1 MSKLLAA
8 LSVIQIFA
16 IAFLAARIIEFDARL
31 RQTEDNEAARA
42 TFATAEPA
50 PRFIPADA
58 VIAEAAP
65 TAPGADLFRRIIRE
79 ELSLLRSAAAAPALA
94 QSEKAA
100 ADPRVVDSARRD
112 LDRLIGRGRADTKD
126 IDLYLDKLAQLPA
139 AERTDALRALTKAMN
154 DGRLEGHF

>member
-31 RQTEDNEAARA
+31 RQTEENAAERA
-42 TFATAEPA
+42 TIATAEPA

-65 TAPGADLFRRIIRE
+65 TAADANLLRRIIRE
-79 ELSLLRSAAAAPALA
+79 ELGLLRSAAPAPARSA
-94 QSEKAA
+94 EPA
-100 ADPRVVDSARRD
+100 ADPRMVDSARRD
-112 LDRLIGRGRADTKD
+112 LDRLIGRGRADAKD
-126 IDLYLDKLAQLPA
+126 IDLYLDKLAQLPS
-139 AERTDALRALTKAMN
+139 AERTKALRALTKAMN